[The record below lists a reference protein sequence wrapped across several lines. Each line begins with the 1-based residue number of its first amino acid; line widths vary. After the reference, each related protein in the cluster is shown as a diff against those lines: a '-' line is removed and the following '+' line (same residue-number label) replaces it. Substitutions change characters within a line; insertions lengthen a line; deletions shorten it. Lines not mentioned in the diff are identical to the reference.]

1 MALDTR
7 AKRTI
12 RPLRDGR
19 ITIPAEFRRALGIT
33 DESLL
38 AVSLEDDG
46 LRIRKVDA
54 AETNGHDAWLSESD
68 DPFASV
74 HDDLAARG
82 VPVSE
87 IDAAIDAA
95 RRELRRALL
104 DRLDRERNKQGDN
117 ASSNPWIELSGIFK
131 DDPSADE
138 LDEAIAAYRRELDAQ
153 DGLA

>member
-1 MALDTR
+1 MALDTQS
-7 AKRTI
+7 KRTI

-19 ITIPAEFRRALGIT
+19 ITIPAEFRRALGIA

-38 AVSLEDDG
+38 AVSIEDDG

-54 AETNGHDAWLSESD
+54 AETNGHDAWLSERD

-74 HDDLAARG
+74 HDDFAARG

-87 IDAAIDAA
+87 INAAIDAA

-104 DRLDRERNKQGDN
+104 DRLAQERKEQGQG
-117 ASSNPWIELSGIFK
+117 NPWLQLSGIFK
-131 DDPSADE
+131 DDPFADE
-138 LDEAIAAYRRELDAQ
+138 VDEAIAAYRRELDAQ
-153 DGLA
+153 DGAA